1 MYVVNIWVHSKYV
14 VVVCKL
20 QFIGEMLFVL
30 VSPLLVVPTY
40 LTENTEAYGLKLL
53 ESTLSLQ
60 NSQRF
65 ARQESRN
72 DGLRRQRRRI
82 MLNLKYYT
90 LITRTLILYVHY
102 TNNRTPTSPIN
113 FRIDGLRC
121 VVVHCYA

>member
-1 MYVVNIWVHSKYV
+1 MYVVNIWVHPKYV

-30 VSPLLVVPTY
+30 VSPLLVVSTY

-65 ARQESRN
+65 ARQESTEMMACVAK
-72 DGLRRQRRRI
+72 GGESCL
-82 MLNLKYYT
+82 
-90 LITRTLILYVHY
+90 
-102 TNNRTPTSPIN
+102 TSG
-113 FRIDGLRC
+113 D
-121 VVVHCYA
+121 